1 MNSKSAYRIV
11 FTDGLEVVIRAINE
25 QHASMSAT
33 MRRNGFKQSGQK
45 VVSRI
50 EKIEDGNSC

>member
-11 FTDGLEVVIRAINE
+11 FTDGLEIVIRAINE
-25 QHASMSAT
+25 QHATMTAT
-33 MRRNGFKQSGQK
+33 MRRNGFTQSGQK

-50 EKIEDGNSC
+50 EKLKE